1 MAVPWRKRPA
11 ASTARTQVSKDTL
24 KEGVRM
30 HKPARKLREN
40 SGAGDEPLM
49 DKISFISLFLSLSLS
64 LFWRILAVIEPTG
77 CRNVSQ
83 TCLTLG
89 LFADG

>member
-1 MAVPWRKRPA
+1 MAVPRRKGPA
-11 ASTARTQVSKDTL
+11 ASTARTQVSTDTL
-24 KEGVRM
+24 KEDARM

-49 DKISFISLFLSLSLS
+49 DKISFFSLSLS
-64 LFWRILAVIEPTG
+64 LFWRILAVLEPTG

-83 TCLTLG
+83 TCLSP
-89 LFADG
+89 